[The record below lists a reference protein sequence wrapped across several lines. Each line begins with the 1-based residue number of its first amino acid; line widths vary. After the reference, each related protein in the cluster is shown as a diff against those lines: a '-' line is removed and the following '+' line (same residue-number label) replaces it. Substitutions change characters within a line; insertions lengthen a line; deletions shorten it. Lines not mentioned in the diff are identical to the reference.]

1 MTPPTA
7 DSPSPLERDDIR
19 TILTDTIRAL
29 DHAID
34 DDPPDSPDE
43 EKRWLERMRTLRA
56 LTSEYRKLEKDRN
69 LEEMADE
76 IELLKDDAAADH

>member
-1 MTPPTA
+1 
-7 DSPSPLERDDIR
+7 
-19 TILTDTIRAL
+19 
-29 DHAID
+29 
-34 DDPPDSPDE
+34 
-43 EKRWLERMRTLRA
+43 LRA